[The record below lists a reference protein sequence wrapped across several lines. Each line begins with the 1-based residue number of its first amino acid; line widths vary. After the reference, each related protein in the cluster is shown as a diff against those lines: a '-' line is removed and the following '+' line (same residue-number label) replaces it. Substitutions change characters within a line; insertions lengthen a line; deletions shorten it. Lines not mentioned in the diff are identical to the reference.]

1 MFAQG
6 QYWLTSDEPGAR
18 SPSRWGESGEDD
30 VVNPSKASSLNL
42 PITKPA
48 PGAHPRQGLFNGHQL
63 ASSSFCLSLVTKTSS
78 DSIN

>member
-6 QYWLTSDEPGAR
+6 QYWLTSDEPGGR

-30 VVNPSKASSLNL
+30 VINPSKASSFNL

-48 PGAHPRQGLFNGHQL
+48 PGAHPRQGLFNGGFVKAAPFEFAGDQG
-63 ASSSFCLSLVTKTSS
+63 
-78 DSIN
+78 